1 MNATLNAA
9 LTYAARGLP
18 VFPLNPNSKEPHGLL
33 APNGFKNATTNPDII
48 RQWFTEFPAANLAI
62 AIPEGV
68 IVVDIDPRNG
78 GDVTWDELSAG
89 RTVNTLTSISGRGDG
104 GFHLWLNQPPDIK
117 LNTKLGPGVDVK
129 AGGKGYIVAPPSIHP
144 DSGLPYT
151 WADQGD
157 TTNPPEWL
165 VDALTKQEPPAP
177 TVHPTIPNRE
187 SGTTQIGTDDVR
199 PGDHFT
205 DSTTWEQLLTAD
217 GWTPVEQHGH
227 EYRWRRP
234 GKTTGISAV
243 VNHNQTD
250 RLKCFTSSVPGLD
263 DNGTYDRFGYWAAT
277 RHNGDHR
284 AAAVDL
290 AQLGYGTGA
299 QPIDLTWIVENNRT
313 VNTVT
318 GEISEPWPTLIP
330 LGDNQTTLPL
340 FPTHILPTW
349 LAEMCVDVAEN
360 VQVPVDLP
368 AAIGLAALSA
378 ATAGRVL
385 VAWDDW
391 TTATNLYMVVAMPP
405 GAGKS
410 PVFSAMVGPLEDHEV
425 DLAEAASKEISETNS
440 RMRKAK
446 AALKRAEEKGD
457 EIEMALRLAETNSIN
472 VPASPRIIIED
483 TTPEA
488 LVKILGEQQGRIALM
503 STEGGLFEVMTG
515 RYGEKRSNLEPY
527 LQAWSGD
534 TIKVDR
540 MGRDTIIVRKPYLT
554 VGITVQPQVLM
565 ALAERPELAGRGLTS
580 RFMYALPESNVGK
593 RNMRRRTRRADK
605 TIRAAYAARLVELHK
620 IMSRY
625 QNPGMLIL
633 NDPAADLFGDWR
645 QDLEDRL
652 DGGDLVPL
660 AEWISKL
667 QASVLRLAG
676 ILHLAHGKPHSGD
689 IEPDI
694 VADAITV
701 GDYWL
706 AHAFAVHDL
715 WGTDPIL
722 RDARAILEWI
732 DHNGLTQFT
741 LRDVY
746 SHSAFRRKFDKA
758 EKIEEP
764 LKLLVERGWVKGD
777 VKTGQRGTPK
787 PMQVNP
793 AVIELRAMRAQL
805 ETHSEDPNH
814 KHAGQSV
821 ELRAMRAMPLVQN
834 HASNTHINNASTP
847 EQINEGGCAHGAH
860 GAQLAPPPQPVDN
873 STDDTTTTITE
884 EPHVLDDYELI

>member
-1 MNATLNAA
+1 
-9 LTYAARGLP
+9 
-18 VFPLNPNSKEPHGLL
+18 
-33 APNGFKNATTNPDII
+33 
-48 RQWFTEFPAANLAI
+48 
-62 AIPEGV
+62 
-68 IVVDIDPRNG
+68 
-78 GDVTWDELSAG
+78 
-89 RTVNTLTSISGRGDG
+89 
-104 GFHLWLNQPPDIK
+104 
-117 LNTKLGPGVDVK
+117 
-129 AGGKGYIVAPPSIHP
+129 
-144 DSGLPYT
+144 
-151 WADQGD
+151 
-157 TTNPPEWL
+157 
-165 VDALTKQEPPAP
+165 
-177 TVHPTIPNRE
+177 VHPKIPKRE
-187 SGTTQIGTDDVR
+187 DGTTHIGTDDVR
-199 PGDHFT
+199 PGDQFT
-205 DSTTWEQLLTAD
+205 ATTSWDDLLSAD
-217 GWTPVEQHGH
+217 DWVVHSKKGSEIRWT
-227 EYRWRRP
+227 RP
-234 GKTTGISAV
+234 GKDKKEGWSAT
-243 VNHNQTD
+243 VNHTGTD
-250 RLKCFTSSVPGLD
+250 RLKVFTTSVAGLD
-263 DNGTYDRFGYWAAT
+263 INGTYDRFGYYTAT

-284 AAAVDL
+284 AAATDL
-290 AQLGYGTGA
+290 AQLGYGSGA
-299 QPIDLTWIVENNRT
+299 QPIDLSWIVENNRT
-313 VNTVT
+313 VNTTT

-340 FPTHILPTW
+340 FPTHTLPTW
-349 LAEMCVDVAEN
+349 LAEMCVDVAED

-410 PVFSAMVGPLEDHEV
+410 PVFSAMTGPLEDHEV

-625 QNPGMLIL
+625 QNPGLLIL

-645 QDLEDRL
+645 QNLEDRL

-732 DHNGLTQFT
+732 DQNSLTQFT

-758 EKIEEP
+758 EKVEEP

-793 AVIELRAMRAQL
+793 AVIELRAMRAQH
-805 ETHSEDPNH
+805 ETHSGEANH
-814 KHAGQSV
+814 KHAGHSV
-821 ELRAMRAMPLVQN
+821 EVRAKRAMPLVQN
-834 HASNTHINNASTP
+834 HAYNTHTNNASTP
-847 EQINEGGCAHGAH
+847 EHINEEGCAHGAH
-860 GAQLAPPPQPVDN
+860 GAQP
-873 STDDTTTTITE
+873 TDIYTAIIPTF
-884 EPHVLDDYELI
+884 EPDLSDLI